1 MLFNAPRQP
10 CADIY
15 DVWVNNGWIFL
26 GEVRFFQTSIME
38 HLVVI
43 LKTTLRPQNMFFI
56 IFNVMLIIN
65 TIFNAHGN
73 QSAWFLIK
81 YNWSK
86 HRWSLFVSAKMVLSL
101 CDCKTL
107 QARLLISVENCVIIW
122 DWLKPCSMQI
132 PRQICY
138 ESNNHNMR
146 KVLWRHFSTS
156 ASD

>member
-15 DVWVNNGWIFL
+15 DVWVNNGWIFW

-73 QSAWFLIK
+73 QSA
-81 YNWSK
+81 
-86 HRWSLFVSAKMVLSL
+86 
-101 CDCKTL
+101 
-107 QARLLISVENCVIIW
+107 
-122 DWLKPCSMQI
+122 
-132 PRQICY
+132 
-138 ESNNHNMR
+138 
-146 KVLWRHFSTS
+146 
-156 ASD
+156 